1 MTNGYLKIDYY
12 QALENQKDKHDLL
25 EFYRKNLNKGNNKF
39 IVHSF
44 EEINKY
50 DYEKDFIVNYDFT
63 ISNYINSSGDE
74 IYINLNLDKSA
85 LGMKI
90 PEEDL
95 LPKEYDYKSIDSYSF
110 YLEIPE
116 GYDVNF
122 IPEDLIIES
131 DLFAARIEYK
141 HVGNQIIYTQIL
153 RFNYLELNKEEQL
166 EYNKTV
172 QQISKAYRESIVL
185 KKKQ

>member
-1 MTNGYLKIDYY
+1 
-12 QALENQKDKHDLL
+12 
-25 EFYRKNLNKGNNKF
+25 
-39 IVHSF
+39 
-44 EEINKY
+44 
-50 DYEKDFIVNYDFT
+50 
-63 ISNYINSSGDE
+63 
-74 IYINLNLDKSA
+74 
-85 LGMKI
+85 MKI

-110 YLEIPE
+110 YLEIPV